1 MEIGNRR
8 GRRPGQEQPF
18 VDLEYFMTL
27 HIGMIGTDGFVIAS
41 DTLRVNM
48 SPGTRSNPQRSSVR
62 KIFCKDGLAWAC
74 SGFNPR
80 TEFGDELLKETT
92 PAKEYSKAFLE
103 DFAKCFFRNRHV
115 ENQNQEILFG
125 NAGDPLRLW
134 QVKAYM
140 DRQRFPTAEEIRD
153 HATNEQPVCAHF
165 IPNLFHN
172 SEDGWS
178 VDELVFPA
186 ALTIWYGGRESSG
199 TIGGLQLV
207 TCISRQLTEMDPSS
221 ISSCGA
227 GARSSTKKCHSVRN
241 RLSEASGW
249 AK

>member
-1 MEIGNRR
+1 MERTVSVLRNEDSALLC
-8 GRRPGQEQPF
+8 QEQPF
-18 VDLEYFMTL
+18 VDLEDFMTL
-27 HIGMIGTDGFVIAS
+27 HVGMIGTDGFVIAS

-62 KIFCKDGLAWAC
+62 KLFLKEGLAWAC
-74 SGFNPR
+74 SGFNPH

-103 DFAKCFFRNRHV
+103 DFAKCFFKNRHV
-115 ENQNQEILFG
+115 
-125 NAGDPLRLW
+125 
-134 QVKAYM
+134 

-153 HATNEQPVCAHF
+153 HATNEQSVCAHF
-165 IPNLFHN
+165 IPNLFHD

-207 TCISRQLTEMDPSS
+207 TCISGKLTEMDPRSKSS
-221 ISSCGA
+221 L
-227 GARSSTKKCHSVRN
+227 RSRCAEFHEKMGQEMRHVWPIRKRST
-241 RLSEASGW
+241 
-249 AK
+249 